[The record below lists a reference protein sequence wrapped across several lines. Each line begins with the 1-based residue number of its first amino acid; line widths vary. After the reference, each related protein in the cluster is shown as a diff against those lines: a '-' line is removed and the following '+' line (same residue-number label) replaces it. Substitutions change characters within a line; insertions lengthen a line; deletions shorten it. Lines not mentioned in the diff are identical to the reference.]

1 VRYLNPQTAPQLGA
15 LPRPDLGFN
24 YLGRFAAPAG
34 EDWSLAPEL
43 LSLEA
48 DTGQP
53 LAHRIDIN
61 VVTMDECSG
70 PKLMAAWAWASPM
83 IADEAACDL
92 AERWFQIL
100 DLLVRHAAQPGRGGR
115 TPSDLPL
122 VRLSQSE
129 IERFEHHYPQLED
142 ILPLSPLQH
151 GLLFHALYALGA
163 PDVYTTQLVLTL
175 EGPLD
180 QEALQSAAQDV
191 LSRHK
196 SLRASF
202 HHEGLEQPVQVVQSA
217 IETPW
222 RTIDLSRVEDSAR
235 EHRLAEI
242 FDTDRARRFD
252 LASAP
257 L

>member
-1 VRYLNPQTAPQLGA
+1 GT
-15 LPRPDLGFN
+15 
-24 YLGRFAAPAG
+24 
-34 EDWSLAPEL
+34 
-43 LSLEA
+43 
-48 DTGQP
+48 
-53 LAHRIDIN
+53 
-61 VVTMDECSG
+61 
-70 PKLMAAWAWASPM
+70 
-83 IADEAACDL
+83 
-92 AERWFQIL
+92 
-100 DLLVRHAAQPGRGGR
+100 
-115 TPSDLPL
+115 
-122 VRLSQSE
+122 
-129 IERFEHHYPQLED
+129 
-142 ILPLSPLQH
+142 
-151 GLLFHALYALGA
+151 

-222 RTIDLSRVEDSAR
+222 RTVDLSRVEDSAR

-257 L
+257 LVRFTLIRLSDGEHRLILTHHHILMDGWSAPIVVGELLSLYGSRGKHAAPAGAAQY